1 MLYGRD
7 PKHDIEI
14 VMIKSFMAW
23 GAGVQTLDSETGLY
37 RASTLHDLYEF
48 TRLADQMDNISWFTR
63 ICVAT
68 DVPDVFELD
77 INTVYALIAGTQ
89 KPVGTSFSFG
99 SAVAY
104 RLRCL

>member
-1 MLYGRD
+1 MRKAGFAYSRQMVEDVIDMPQSFALYGRD

-14 VMIKSFMAW
+14 GHDKVFYGTG

-63 ICVAT
+63 ICV
-68 DVPDVFELD
+68 PPMCQMCLSW
-77 INTVYALIAGTQ
+77 ISTQ
-89 KPVGTSFSFG
+89 FM
-99 SAVAY
+99 
-104 RLRCL
+104 R